1 MSFISLFKHWAW
13 FQISEC
19 GFTFCE
25 LFSIQN
31 DFKFTTILEWFSFQ
45 VKSCFYGIVIYL
57 FFMEQ
62 YIHCIH
68 NLIYIQTFVIFSVFN
83 TFAMEGCPTLPQD
96 NLLYGSIFT
105 WNFAKNFPSWNQI
118 YLRQSLD
125 NLDSRGKRVAPVWT
139 VTEIGWGQEV
149 TY

>member
-1 MSFISLFKHWAW
+1 
-13 FQISEC
+13 
-19 GFTFCE
+19 
-25 LFSIQN
+25 
-31 DFKFTTILEWFSFQ
+31 
-45 VKSCFYGIVIYL
+45 
-57 FFMEQ
+57 ME
-62 YIHCIH
+62 
-68 NLIYIQTFVIFSVFN
+68 S
-83 TFAMEGCPTLPQD
+83 CPTLPQD